1 MTWKH
6 LLAVT
11 LLLAW
16 SASLNGQVNFPQGQA
31 QDFIRVNAETVALD
45 HLLVIDGTGAPPA
58 PDQTILV
65 AGGKIMSIGS
75 TAAAKVP
82 PGVRRIDF
90 TGYSAIP
97 GLVGMHDHLF
107 YLVSQPDGG
116 FLVHD
121 MPFSYPRLY
130 LAAGVTTI
138 RTTGSYEP
146 YTDLEIKRAIDQG
159 SIIGPKINVTGP
171 YLEGKGLGQ
180 IQIHTLA
187 GPEDVRRTVDYWAN
201 EGVGSIKVYSHITR
215 AELKAAIEGAHAHGL
230 TVAGHLC
237 SIGFVEA
244 AEMGIDSLEHGL
256 LVDNEFDPNKKP
268 DVCPGGRDS
277 IPQTA
282 GETDD
287 SVIQNTIKTL
297 VQHHVAITST
307 LPVFEAYLG
316 FRPGASPRVL
326 VALSAEEKKSYAAYR
341 AIRLRDTEASSSTK
355 AAATRNL
362 AALFRREMRFEVAF
376 VRAGGLLMAGSD
388 AVLGGVIAG
397 FGDQRG
403 VELLVESGFT
413 TSEAIQIASLNGAR
427 FLGQAGHIG
436 SLAVGKQADIVILKG
451 DPSVRIE
458 DIENV
463 EVVFKDGLG
472 YDSKKLIEAVTG
484 QVGIR

>member
-1 MTWKH
+1 
-6 LLAVT
+6 V
-11 LLLAW
+11 
-16 SASLNGQVNFPQGQA
+16 V
-31 QDFIRVNAETVALD
+31 
-45 HLLVIDGTGAPPA
+45 
-58 PDQTILV
+58 
-65 AGGKIMSIGS
+65 
-75 TAAAKVP
+75 
-82 PGVRRIDF
+82 
-90 TGYSAIP
+90 
-97 GLVGMHDHLF
+97 
-107 YLVSQPDGG
+107 
-116 FLVHD
+116 
-121 MPFSYPRLY
+121 
-130 LAAGVTTI
+130 
-138 RTTGSYEP
+138 
-146 YTDLEIKRAIDQG
+146 
-159 SIIGPKINVTGP
+159 
-171 YLEGKGLGQ
+171 
-180 IQIHTLA
+180 
-187 GPEDVRRTVDYWAN
+187 
-201 EGVGSIKVYSHITR
+201 
-215 AELKAAIEGAHAHGL
+215 
-230 TVAGHLC
+230 
-237 SIGFVEA
+237 
-244 AEMGIDSLEHGL
+244 
-256 LVDNEFDPNKKP
+256 
-268 DVCPGGRDS
+268 
-277 IPQTA
+277 
-282 GETDD
+282 
-287 SVIQNTIKTL
+287 QNTIKTL

-341 AIRLRDTEASSSTK
+341 AGRLRDTEASSSTK

>member
-146 YTDLEIKRAIDQG
+146 YTDLEIKRA
-159 SIIGPKINVTGP
+159 
-171 YLEGKGLGQ
+171 
-180 IQIHTLA
+180 
-187 GPEDVRRTVDYWAN
+187 
-201 EGVGSIKVYSHITR
+201 
-215 AELKAAIEGAHAHGL
+215 
-230 TVAGHLC
+230 
-237 SIGFVEA
+237 
-244 AEMGIDSLEHGL
+244 
-256 LVDNEFDPNKKP
+256 
-268 DVCPGGRDS
+268 
-277 IPQTA
+277 
-282 GETDD
+282 
-287 SVIQNTIKTL
+287 
-297 VQHHVAITST
+297 
-307 LPVFEAYLG
+307 
-316 FRPGASPRVL
+316 
-326 VALSAEEKKSYAAYR
+326 
-341 AIRLRDTEASSSTK
+341 
-355 AAATRNL
+355 
-362 AALFRREMRFEVAF
+362 
-376 VRAGGLLMAGSD
+376 
-388 AVLGGVIAG
+388 
-397 FGDQRG
+397 
-403 VELLVESGFT
+403 
-413 TSEAIQIASLNGAR
+413 
-427 FLGQAGHIG
+427 
-436 SLAVGKQADIVILKG
+436 
-451 DPSVRIE
+451 
-458 DIENV
+458 
-463 EVVFKDGLG
+463 
-472 YDSKKLIEAVTG
+472 
-484 QVGIR
+484 